1 MKEDIIPLE
10 QSIAVAPAIS
20 QRETVESS
28 GFVIIDSEF
37 RPIYAN
43 EESIKILSYPN
54 LYANL
59 QSMDGILTQKVFSFL
74 PRDLGSSRSACASQF
89 QSGRR
94 LYHCR
99 AFVVESHWSDG
110 SPEKRIALLMER
122 GLRESSRTVRQKRMS
137 AGMYE
142 DPFSFT
148 PDPKYFQRSR
158 GHNEV
163 LGSLRNLVMA
173 RRGIGVVLAQAGMGK
188 TALLGYL
195 SESLRNE
202 AEIAD
207 VPGSFENNAEL
218 VRSVMAILGVKR
230 ISRNLSENLQLFEE
244 WLLLRNR
251 TDQRVVLICDNAQD
265 LDAETI
271 QNLSSLSELG
281 GWQYKLLQII
291 FAGRQE
297 LAVKLAAP
305 SLVSISKRI
314 NVFCRLSPLD
324 QGEVHSYVLQRLR
337 IAGCNRQ
344 LFSAAALSSISVYS
358 RGVPL
363 NINMLCRHC
372 LSMATSNNLP
382 VIDERTVA
390 DSAYDLVLRTQP
402 AGSWDDPSTF
412 LSGEAHQTSARLR
425 DRRGLT
431 LVRKP

>member
-1 MKEDIIPLE
+1 M
-10 QSIAVAPAIS
+10 
-20 QRETVESS
+20 ESS

-37 RPIYAN
+37 RPLYAN
-43 EESIKILSYPN
+43 EESIKILGYPN

-59 QSMDGILTQKVFSFL
+59 ESMDGVLTQKVISFL
-74 PRDLGSSRSACASQF
+74 PRDLGGSRRACAIQF

-99 AFVVESHWSDG
+99 AFVVEAHWSAG
-110 SPEKRIALLMER
+110 SPETRIALLMER
-122 GLRESSRTVRQKRMS
+122 GLPESSSTVKQRRMS

-148 PDPKYFQRSR
+148 PDPKYYQRSR
-158 GHNEV
+158 SHNDV
-163 LGSLRNLVMA
+163 FRSLRNLVME
-173 RRGIGVVLAQAGMGK
+173 RRGVGVVLAQAGMGK

-195 SESLRNE
+195 SASLRNE

-207 VPGSFENNAEL
+207 IPGSFENNAEL

-230 ISRNLSENLQLFEE
+230 ISRNLSENLKLFEE

-281 GWQYKLLQII
+281 GWQQKLLQII

-297 LAVKLAAP
+297 LAAKLTEP
-305 SLVSISKRI
+305 SLVSLSKRI

-324 QGEVHSYVLQRLR
+324 QGEVHSYVLHRLR

-344 LFSAAALSSISVYS
+344 LFSAAALSSVSVYS

-363 NINMLCRHC
+363 NINMICRHC

-402 AGSWDDPSTF
+402 PGSWDDPSAF
-412 LSGEAHQTSARLR
+412 LSGEAQPTSPRYL

>member
-1 MKEDIIPLE
+1 MK
-10 QSIAVAPAIS
+10 
-20 QRETVESS
+20 SS
-28 GFVIIDSEF
+28 GFVIINSEF

-43 EESIKILSYPN
+43 EESIKILGYPN

-59 QSMDGILTQKVFSFL
+59 QSMDGILTQKVYSFL
-74 PRDLGSSRSACASQF
+74 PRDLGRARRACAIQF

-99 AFVVESHWSDG
+99 AFVVEAPWSDA
-110 SPEKRIALLMER
+110 SPEPRIALLIER
-122 GLRESSRTVRQKRMS
+122 GLPESFRTGKQRKMS

-148 PDPKYFQRSR
+148 PDPKYYQRSR

-163 LGSLRNLVMA
+163 FNSLRNVVME

-188 TALLGYL
+188 SALLGYL
-195 SESLRNE
+195 SESLRHE

-207 VPGSFENNAEL
+207 IPGSFENNAEL

-230 ISRNLSENLQLFEE
+230 ISRNLSENLQFFEE

-251 TDQRVVLICDNAQD
+251 ADQRVVLICDNAQD
-265 LDAETI
+265 LDAGTI

-281 GWQYKLLQII
+281 GWQQKLLQII
-291 FAGRQE
+291 FAGRQDF
-297 LAVKLAAP
+297 AVKLAEP
-305 SLVSISKRI
+305 SLVPINNRI

-324 QGEVHSYVLQRLR
+324 QGEVRSYVLQRLR

-363 NINMLCRHC
+363 NINMICRHC

-402 AGSWDDPSTF
+402 AGSWDDPSEF
-412 LSGEAHQTSARLR
+412 LDGEAQPISQRLR

>member
-1 MKEDIIPLE
+1 M
-10 QSIAVAPAIS
+10 
-20 QRETVESS
+20 ESS

-37 RPIYAN
+37 RPLYAN
-43 EESIKILSYPN
+43 EESIKILGYPN

-59 QSMDGILTQKVFSFL
+59 QSMDGVLTQKVFTFL
-74 PRDLGSSRSACASQF
+74 PRDLGSSRRACAIQF

-99 AFVVESHWSDG
+99 AFVVEDHWSAG
-110 SPEKRIALLMER
+110 SPETRIALLMER
-122 GLRESSRTVRQKRMS
+122 GLPESSHTVKQRRMS

-148 PDPKYFQRSR
+148 PDPKYYQRSR
-158 GHNEV
+158 GHNDV
-163 LGSLRNLVMA
+163 FRSLRNLVME

-195 SESLRNE
+195 SASLRND

-207 VPGSFENNAEL
+207 IPGSFENNAEL

-251 TDQRVVLICDNAQD
+251 TEQRVVLICDNAQD

-271 QNLSSLSELG
+271 RNLSSLSELG
-281 GWQYKLLQII
+281 GWQQKLLQII

-297 LAVKLAAP
+297 LAVKLTEP
-305 SLVSISKRI
+305 GLVSLSKRI

-324 QGEVHSYVLQRLR
+324 QAEVHSYVLQRLR

-344 LFSAAALSSISVYS
+344 LFSAAALSSVSVYS

-363 NINMLCRHC
+363 NINMICRHC

-402 AGSWDDPSTF
+402 AGSWDDPSVF
-412 LSGEAHQTSARLR
+412 LSGEGQSTSARFH

>member
-1 MKEDIIPLE
+1 
-10 QSIAVAPAIS
+10 
-20 QRETVESS
+20 VESS

-37 RPIYAN
+37 HPVYAN
-43 EESIKILSYPN
+43 EESIKILGYPN

-59 QSMDGILTQKVFSFL
+59 QSMDGVLTQKVFSFL
-74 PRDLGSSRSACASQF
+74 PRDLGSSRRACAIQF

-99 AFVVESHWSDG
+99 AFVVEAHWSAG
-110 SPEKRIALLMER
+110 SPETRIALLMER
-122 GLRESSRTVRQKRMS
+122 GLPESSSTVKQRRMS

-148 PDPKYFQRSR
+148 PDPKYYQRSR
-158 GHNEV
+158 GHNDV
-163 LGSLRNLVMA
+163 FQSLRHLVME
-173 RRGIGVVLAQAGMGK
+173 RRGVGVVLAQAGMGK

-195 SESLRNE
+195 SASLRNE

-207 VPGSFENNAEL
+207 IPGSFENNAEL

-244 WLLLRNR
+244 WLLLRSR

-265 LDAETI
+265 VDAETI

-281 GWQYKLLQII
+281 GWQQKLLQII

-297 LAVKLAAP
+297 LAVKLTEP
-305 SLVSISKRI
+305 SLVAMSKRI

-324 QGEVHSYVLQRLR
+324 QGEVHSYVLHRLR

-363 NINMLCRHC
+363 NINMICRHC

-402 AGSWDDPSTF
+402 AGSWDDPSKF
-412 LSGEAHQTSARLR
+412 LSGDEQTTSARFH

>member
-1 MKEDIIPLE
+1 
-10 QSIAVAPAIS
+10 
-20 QRETVESS
+20 VESS
-28 GFVIIDSEF
+28 GFVIINSEF
-37 RPIYAN
+37 RPLYAN
-43 EESIKILSYPN
+43 EESIKILGYPN

-59 QSMDGILTQKVFSFL
+59 QAMDGVLTQKVFSFL
-74 PRDLGSSRSACASQF
+74 PRDLGNSRRACAIQF

-99 AFVVESHWSDG
+99 AFVVEAHWSDG
-110 SPEKRIALLMER
+110 SPETRIALLMER
-122 GLRESSRTVRQKRMS
+122 GLPESSRTVKQRRMS
-137 AGMYE
+137 AGMCE

-148 PDPKYFQRSR
+148 PDPKYYQRSR
-158 GHNEV
+158 GHNDV
-163 LGSLRNLVMA
+163 LQSLRNLVME

-195 SESLRNE
+195 SASLRNE

-207 VPGSFENNAEL
+207 IPGSFENSAEL

-281 GWQYKLLQII
+281 GWQQKLLQII

-297 LAVKLAAP
+297 LAVKLTEP
-305 SLVSISKRI
+305 GLVSINNRI

-324 QGEVHSYVLQRLR
+324 QGEVQSYVLQRLR

-344 LFSAAALSSISVYS
+344 LFSATALASVSVYS

-363 NINMLCRHC
+363 NINMICRHC
-372 LSMATSNNLP
+372 LSIATSNNLP
-382 VIDERTVA
+382 VIDEKTVA

-402 AGSWDDPSTF
+402 AGSWDDPSAF
-412 LSGEAHQTSARLR
+412 LSGEAQPTSARLR

-431 LVRKP
+431 LVQKP

>member
-1 MKEDIIPLE
+1 ML
-10 QSIAVAPAIS
+10 
-20 QRETVESS
+20 
-28 GFVIIDSEF
+28 
-37 RPIYAN
+37 
-43 EESIKILSYPN
+43 
-54 LYANL
+54 
-59 QSMDGILTQKVFSFL
+59 
-74 PRDLGSSRSACASQF
+74 
-89 QSGRR
+89 
-94 LYHCR
+94 
-99 AFVVESHWSDG
+99 
-110 SPEKRIALLMER
+110 
-122 GLRESSRTVRQKRMS
+122 

-148 PDPKYFQRSR
+148 PDPKYYQRSR
-158 GHNEV
+158 GHHDV
-163 LGSLRNLVMA
+163 LGAMRNLVME
-173 RRGIGVVLAQAGMGK
+173 RRGVGVVLAQAGMGK

-195 SESLRNE
+195 SENLRNE

-207 VPGSFENNAEL
+207 IPGSFENNAEL
-218 VRSVMAILGVKR
+218 VRSIMAILGVKR

-281 GWQYKLLQII
+281 GWQQKLLQII
-291 FAGRQE
+291 FAGRQDF
-297 LAVKLAAP
+297 AVKLTEP
-305 SLVSISKRI
+305 SLASISKRI

-324 QGEVHSYVLQRLR
+324 QGEVNSYVLQRLR

-344 LFSAAALSSISVYS
+344 LFSAAALSSVSVFS

-363 NINMLCRHC
+363 NINMICRHC
-372 LSMATSNNLP
+372 LSMATSNNMP

-402 AGSWDDPSTF
+402 GGSWDDPSAF
-412 LSGEAHQTSARLR
+412 LSGEAQPTSVRLH

-431 LVRKP
+431 LVRKPFERIP

>member
-1 MKEDIIPLE
+1 
-10 QSIAVAPAIS
+10 
-20 QRETVESS
+20 VESS
-28 GFVIIDSEF
+28 GFVIIDSDF

-43 EESIKILSYPN
+43 EESIKILGYPN
-54 LYANL
+54 LYANVK
-59 QSMDGILTQKVFSFL
+59 SMDGILTQKVFSFL
-74 PRDLGSSRSACASQF
+74 PRDLCSSRRACAIQF

-99 AFVVESHWSDG
+99 AFVVADHWSDG
-110 SPEKRIALLMER
+110 SPETRIALLMER
-122 GLRESSRTVRQKRMS
+122 GLPESSRTVKQRRMS

-148 PDPKYFQRSR
+148 PDPKYYQRSR

-163 LGSLRNLVMA
+163 LGALRNLVLE
-173 RRGIGVVLAQAGMGK
+173 RRGVGVVLAQAGMGK
-188 TALLGYL
+188 TALLSFL

-207 VPGSFENNAEL
+207 IPGSFENNAEL

-281 GWQYKLLQII
+281 GRQQKLLQII
-291 FAGRQE
+291 FAGRQD
-297 LAVKLAAP
+297 LAVKLTEP

-324 QGEVHSYVLQRLR
+324 QGEVNSYVLQRLR

-344 LFSAAALSSISVYS
+344 LFSAAALSSVSVHS

-363 NINMLCRHC
+363 NINMICRHC
-372 LSMATSNNLP
+372 LSMATGNNLP
-382 VIDERTVA
+382 MIDERTVA

-402 AGSWDDPSTF
+402 AGSWDDPSAF
-412 LSGEAHQTSARLR
+412 LSGEAQPTSARLR

-431 LVRKP
+431 LVHKAHERVP

>member
-1 MKEDIIPLE
+1 M
-10 QSIAVAPAIS
+10 
-20 QRETVESS
+20 ESS

-37 RPIYAN
+37 RPLYAN
-43 EESIKILSYPN
+43 EESIKILGYPN

-59 QSMDGILTQKVFSFL
+59 QSMDGVLTQKVFTFL
-74 PRDLGSSRSACASQF
+74 PRDLGSSRRACAIQF

-99 AFVVESHWSDG
+99 AFVVEAHWSGG
-110 SPEKRIALLMER
+110 SPETRIALLMER
-122 GLRESSRTVRQKRMS
+122 GLPASSHTVKQRRMS

-148 PDPKYFQRSR
+148 PDPKYYQHSR
-158 GHNEV
+158 GHNDV
-163 LGSLRNLVMA
+163 LRSLRNLVME

-195 SESLRNE
+195 SASLRNE

-207 VPGSFENNAEL
+207 IPGSFENNAEL
-218 VRSVMAILGVKR
+218 VRSIMAILGVKR

-271 QNLSSLSELG
+271 QNLSSLSDLG
-281 GWQYKLLQII
+281 GWQQKLLQII

-297 LAVKLAAP
+297 FAAKLTGP
-305 SLVSISKRI
+305 SLIAMSKGI

-324 QGEVHSYVLQRLR
+324 QAEVHSYVLQRLR

-344 LFSAAALSSISVYS
+344 LFSAAALSSVSVYS

-363 NINMLCRHC
+363 NINMICRHC

-382 VIDERTVA
+382 VIDEKTVA

-412 LSGEAHQTSARLR
+412 LSGETQPTSARFH